1 METLQVLVINPGST
15 STRIALYAPSGPLFE
30 RKLAHDHKAITSF
43 PGIMDQFE
51 YRLSEITKAL
61 DEAHI
66 EPAGIAAVVA
76 RGGLLRP
83 VAGGTYLVDHRMLE
97 DLRSQVQGPHASNLG
112 GIIARALADRW
123 GVPAYVVDPV
133 SCDEFEP
140 LARVSGLP
148 ELPRRS
154 LSHALN
160 IKAAMR
166 RASRE
171 MGVDLASANYV
182 VAHLGGGISV
192 AACRAGRIIDVN
204 NANEQGPF
212 SPERAGGVPAAGL
225 VRLAFSGEYT
235 KEELTKKLVGRGG
248 LVAYLGTSD
257 AVEVERRIAQGDE
270 YARLVYEA
278 MAYQVAKEI
287 GAMACVLGG
296 DVQAI
301 LITGGLANAARLVD
315 MIRSRVEFAAEV
327 RVYPGEEEMEALAMG
342 AFRVLQGEEEARI
355 YE

>member
-1 METLQVLVINPGST
+1 LQVLVINPGST
-15 STRIALYAPSGPLFE
+15 STRIAVYTPSGPLFE
-30 RKLAHDHKAITSF
+30 RKLTHDHSIITSF
-43 PGIMDQFE
+43 PSIIGQFE
-51 YRLSEITKAL
+51 YRLQEVARAL
-61 DEAHI
+61 DEG
-66 EPAGIAAVVA
+66 GIDRSGISAVVA

-83 VAGGTYLVDHRMLE
+83 VAGGTCLVNDRMVA
-97 DLRSQVQGPHASNLG
+97 DLRNQVQGPHASNLG
-112 GIIARALADRW
+112 GLVARAIADDL

-140 LARVSGLP
+140 LSRVSGLP

-160 IKAAMR
+160 IKAAVR

-171 MGVDLASANYV
+171 IGVGLEDANYV

-192 AACRAGRIIDVN
+192 AACRAGSIVDVN

-225 VRLAFSGEYT
+225 VRLAFSGDFT
-235 KEELTKKLVGRGG
+235 KEELTRNLVGRGG
-248 LVAYLGTSD
+248 LVAYLGTAD
-257 AVEVERRIAQGDE
+257 AVEVERRIAGGDE
-270 YARLVYEA
+270 TARLVYEA

-287 GAMACVLGG
+287 GAMASVLAG
-296 DVQAI
+296 DVQAV
-301 LITGGLANAARLVD
+301 LITGGLANAALLVR
-315 MIRSRVEFAAEV
+315 MIRERVEFIAEV
-327 RVYPGEEEMEALAMG
+327 KVYPGEGEMEALAMG
-342 AFRVLQGEEEARI
+342 AFRVLQGEEEART

>member
-1 METLQVLVINPGST
+1 MQVLVINPGST
-15 STRIALYAPSGPLFE
+15 STRLALCAPSGLLFVK
-30 RKLAHDHKAITSF
+30 KLSHDRAAIASF
-43 PGIMDQFE
+43 PDIMGQLE
-51 YRLSEITKAL
+51 YRFSEVTNAL
-61 DEAHI
+61 DQ
-66 EPAGIAAVVA
+66 AGVDLRGLSAVAA

-83 VAGGTYLVDHRMLE
+83 VEGGTYSVNEKMLA
-97 DLRSQVQGPHASNLG
+97 DLRQQVQGPHASNLG
-112 GIIARALADRW
+112 GLIAHAIAQEH

-148 ELPRRS
+148 EIPRRS

-160 IKAAMR
+160 IKATVR

-171 MGVDLASANYV
+171 LGVDDPETANYV

-192 AACRAGRIIDVN
+192 AACRAGLIIDVN

-225 VRLAFSGEYT
+225 VRLAFSGKFT
-235 KEELTKKLVGRGG
+235 KEELARKLVGCGG
-248 LVAYLGTSD
+248 LMAYLGTAD
-257 AVEVERRIAQGDE
+257 AVEVEERIDQGDE
-270 YARLVYEA
+270 FARLVYEA

-287 GAMACVLGG
+287 GAMASVLAG

-301 LITGGLANAARLVD
+301 LISGGLANAESLVS
-315 MIRSRVEFAAEV
+315 MIRERVEFIAEV
-327 RVYPGEEEMEALAMG
+327 RVYPGDEEMEALAAG
-342 AFRVLQGEEEARI
+342 VFRVLLGDEEARV

>member
-1 METLQVLVINPGST
+1 MQVLVVNPGST
-15 STRIALYAPSGPLFE
+15 STRLALYTPSGPLLE
-30 RKLAHDHKAITSF
+30 KKLTHDHATIASF
-43 PGIMDQFE
+43 PDIMGQLE
-51 YRLSEITKAL
+51 YRFSEIMNAL
-61 DEAHI
+61 SQ
-66 EPAGIAAVVA
+66 AGVDLRGLSAVVA

-83 VAGGTYLVDHRMLE
+83 VAGGTYSVNEKMLA
-97 DLRSQVQGPHASNLG
+97 DLRDQVQGPHASNLG
-112 GIIARALADRW
+112 GLIAHAIAQRY

-140 LARVSGLP
+140 LARLSGLP
-148 ELPRRS
+148 EIPRRS

-160 IKAAMR
+160 IKATIR

-171 MGVDLASANYV
+171 LGVDPKTANYI

-225 VRLAFSGEYT
+225 VRLAFSGKFT
-235 KEELTKKLVGRGG
+235 KEELTRKLIGSGG
-248 LVAYLGTSD
+248 LVAYLGTAD
-257 AVEVERRIAQGDE
+257 AIEVEKRIAQGDE
-270 YARLVYEA
+270 FARLVYEA

-287 GAMACVLGG
+287 GAMASVLAG

-301 LITGGLANAARLVD
+301 LISGGLANAASLVS
-315 MIRSRVEFAAEV
+315 MIREKVEFIAEV
-327 RVYPGEEEMEALAMG
+327 RVYPGEEEMEALAAG
-342 AFRVLQGEEEARI
+342 AFRVLRGDEAARI

>member
-15 STRIALYAPSGPLFE
+15 STRIAIYTPSGPLFE
-30 RKLAHDHKAITSF
+30 TKLAHDHTVITSF
-43 PGIMDQFE
+43 PSIIDQLE
-51 YRLSEITKAL
+51 YRLTEIERAF
-61 DEAHI
+61 DEAHVDLGDI
-66 EPAGIAAVVA
+66 SAAVA

-83 VAGGTYLVDHRMLE
+83 VAGGTYLVNDRMLE
-97 DLRSQVQGPHASNLG
+97 DLRNQVQGPHASNLG
-112 GIIARALADRW
+112 GIIARAIADRR

-160 IKAAMR
+160 IKAAVR

-171 MGVDLASANYV
+171 FGLDMGSASYV

-192 AACRAGRIIDVN
+192 AACQAGRIIDVN

-225 VRLAFSGEYT
+225 VHLAFSGEYT
-235 KEELTKKLVGRGG
+235 KEELTRRLVGRGG
-248 LVAYLGTSD
+248 LMAYLGTAD
-257 AVEVERRIAQGDE
+257 ALEVERRIAEGDE
-270 YARLVYEA
+270 HARLVYEA

-287 GAMACVLGG
+287 GAMAAVLGG
-296 DVQAI
+296 DVQAV
-301 LITGGLANAARLVD
+301 LMTGGLAHAARLVD
-315 MIRSRVEFAAEV
+315 MIRDRVEFIAEV

-342 AFRVLQGEEEARI
+342 AFRVLQGEEEAKV

>member
-15 STRIALYAPSGPLFE
+15 ATRIALYTPSGPLFE
-30 RKLAHDHKAITSF
+30 RKLAHDHKAAVLF
-43 PGIMDQFE
+43 PSIMDQFE
-51 YRLSEITKAL
+51 YRLSEIMKAL
-61 DEAHI
+61 EEAKV
-66 EPAGIAAVVA
+66 EPARVVAVVA

-83 VAGGTYLVDHRMLE
+83 VCGGTYLVNERMLE
-97 DLRSQVQGPHASNLG
+97 DLRNQVQGPHASNLG
-112 GIIARALADRW
+112 GLIGRAIADRW
-123 GVPAYVVDPV
+123 GVPAFVVDPV

-140 LARVSGLP
+140 FARVSGLP

-160 IKAAMR
+160 IKAALR
-166 RASRE
+166 RASRD
-171 MGVDLASANYV
+171 MGVDPESANYV

-192 AACRAGRIIDVN
+192 AACRGGRIVDVN

-212 SPERAGGVPAAGL
+212 SPERAGGVPTACL
-225 VRLAFSGEYT
+225 VRLAFSGRYT

-257 AVEVERRIAQGDE
+257 AVEVERRISHGDVH
-270 YARLVYEA
+270 ARLVYEA

-287 GAMACVLGG
+287 GAMACVLRG
-296 DVQAI
+296 DVRAI
-301 LITGGLANAARLVD
+301 LITGGLAHAGRFVD
-315 MIRSRVEFAAEV
+315 MVRSRVEFIAEV
-327 RVYPGEEEMEALAMG
+327 KVYPGEEEMEALAMG
-342 AFRVLQGEEEARI
+342 AFRVLRGEEEAKV

>member
-1 METLQVLVINPGST
+1 MQVLVINPGST
-15 STRIALYAPSGPLFE
+15 STRLALYTPSGPLFE
-30 RKLAHDHKAITSF
+30 KKLTHGHATIASF
-43 PGIMDQFE
+43 SNIMDQLE
-51 YRLSEITKAL
+51 YRFCEVMNALSQ
-61 DEAHI
+61 
-66 EPAGIAAVVA
+66 AGVDLRGLSAVAA

-83 VAGGTYLVDHRMLE
+83 VEGGTYSVNEKMLA
-97 DLRSQVQGPHASNLG
+97 DLRDQVQGPHASNLG
-112 GIIARALADRW
+112 GLIAHAIAQRY

-140 LARVSGLP
+140 LARLSGLP
-148 ELPRRS
+148 EISRRS

-160 IKAAMR
+160 IKATIR

-171 MGVDLASANYV
+171 LGVDPETANYV

-192 AACRAGRIIDVN
+192 AACRGGRIIDVN

-225 VRLAFSGEYT
+225 VRLAFSGKFT
-235 KEELTKKLVGRGG
+235 KEELTRKLVGRGG
-248 LVAYLGTSD
+248 LIAYLGTAD
-257 AVEVERRIAQGDE
+257 AIEIEKRIAQGDE
-270 YARLVYEA
+270 FARLVYEA

-287 GAMACVLGG
+287 GAMASVLAG

-301 LITGGLANAARLVD
+301 LISGGLANAASLVN
-315 MIRSRVEFAAEV
+315 MIRGKVEFIAEV
-327 RVYPGEEEMEALAMG
+327 RVYPGEEEMEALAAG
-342 AFRVLQGEEEARI
+342 AFRVLRGDEEARI